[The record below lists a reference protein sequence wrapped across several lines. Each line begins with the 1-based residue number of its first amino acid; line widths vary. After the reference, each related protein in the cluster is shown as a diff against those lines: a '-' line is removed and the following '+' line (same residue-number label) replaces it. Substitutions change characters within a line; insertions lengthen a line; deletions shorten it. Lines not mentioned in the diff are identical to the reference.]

1 MRSSASPA
9 RQLLAFCS
17 EYCSNSSSSSFTT
30 ALCVVV
36 LLLLLFPAHC
46 PTCVAATVEIGGE
59 FKHCFERYAGHRIVA
74 ASPFLSEWR
83 RSSEEQCLEFCVR
96 SSSRCGAIV
105 YDKGGHICHYFISSD
120 SPNLVRQRKFVYLRV
135 TDRNCTDSLKVK
147 LLAKESRSKMPKNA
161 DGTSDG
167 KGEVGTKLATTVKA
181 NKNKMTSSEKG
192 KHYAIPEPKTT
203 RTTSVGGNN
212 LNATDYYEARGR
224 SSNSAVPTIGALL
237 AELDDE
243 LAKRTQMA
251 LPSPSQAA
259 NAIEDEAV
267 LLDKLAKK
275 GPLQSEREIRR
286 SPRINDRGGGGD
298 QKSFWPLQNA
308 KMLMEMDD
316 QQQFN
321 EMIMSEKEGRQHM
334 AMAKGEDNDSEQS
347 ITAGGENPCDN
358 NSGLTHRIW
367 LAVEN
372 ARLASAVSD
381 HRMPQKAANTP
392 RECVRV
398 CTNLL
403 VGLRPCNSFTFY
415 EHEKHCVFGHS
426 GNAFP
431 SHEALESIRNGD
443 FSQRTFRQFCY
454 PASLPPFENCAEFLA
469 FYDYRLETE
478 PREVFDGLPGSVEG
492 LSACIEL
499 CVLSSDF
506 RCMSASFDYML
517 GICRLFHEH
526 SLSNPKAFREH
537 HNKNQLYFEN
547 GCVESAGEITEE
559 TSQMGSVR
567 RMRKKI

>member
-46 PTCVAATVEIGGE
+46 PSGVAATVEIGGE

-147 LLAKESRSKMPKNA
+147 LLAKESGSKMPKTA

-181 NKNKMTSSEKG
+181 HKNKMPSSEKG
-192 KHYAIPEPKTT
+192 KHYAIPEPKPT

-212 LNATDYYEARGR
+212 SNATDYYEARGS

-243 LAKRTQMA
+243 LAKWTQMA
-251 LPSPSQAA
+251 LPSQAA

-308 KMLMEMDD
+308 KMLMEIDE
-316 QQQFN
+316 QQQLN
-321 EMIMSEKEGRQHM
+321 EMLVSEKEGRQHM
-334 AMAKGEDNDSEQS
+334 AMANGEDNDSEQS
-347 ITAGGENPCDN
+347 ITAGG
-358 NSGLTHRIW
+358 G
-367 LAVEN
+367 
-372 ARLASAVSD
+372 
-381 HRMPQKAANTP
+381 
-392 RECVRV
+392 
-398 CTNLL
+398 
-403 VGLRPCNSFTFY
+403 
-415 EHEKHCVFGHS
+415 
-426 GNAFP
+426 
-431 SHEALESIRNGD
+431 
-443 FSQRTFRQFCY
+443 
-454 PASLPPFENCAEFLA
+454 SLSPFENCAEFLA
-469 FYDYRLETE
+469 FSDYRLETE
-478 PREVFDGLPGSVEG
+478 PREVFDGLPASAEG

-499 CVLSSDF
+499 CVLLSSDF
-506 RCMSASFDYML
+506 RCMSASFDFVR

-526 SLSNPKAFREH
+526 SLSNPNAFREH
-537 HNKNQLYFEN
+537 HHKNQLYFEN
-547 GCVESAGEITEE
+547 GCLESAGEITEE